1 MGGTM
6 VPGMDCCNTETK
18 HFLSQSAFPLQPDMQ
33 EAFSEYQ
40 LLCLQLYQ
48 VKIVALA
55 HEKGK

>member
-1 MGGTM
+1 M

-18 HFLSQSAFPLQPDMQ
+18 HFLSHSAFPLLPDMQ

-48 VKIVALA
+48 VKIVALP
-55 HEKGK
+55 HEKSK